1 MDYSQITGVVEFAST
16 VTAIALVG
24 GAIAVAMVARR
35 GVEMVLNMIDGHGF
49 VSNDGR
55 YTEDGYDTWGGEAE
69 DIGDQSYWDGYDEA
83 AAEADGAPYEQY
95 YAEGRTDPE
104 PDQLTY
110 RDGYDDKD

>member
-24 GAIAVAMVARR
+24 GLIAVAMVARR
-35 GVEMVLNMIDGHGF
+35 GVEMVLNMI
-49 VSNDGR
+49 S
-55 YTEDGYDTWGGEAE
+55 GGAE

-104 PDQLTY
+104 PDPLTY
-110 RDGYDDKD
+110 REGYDDKD